1 MDRLFLDANILFSAA
16 YRPDAGLR
24 QLWTFPDVTLLTSP
38 YAWDEA
44 RRNLPAPAQQARL
57 GDLVAQ
63 VHLVGEV
70 PLRPLPAGIVLPQ
83 KDQPILL
90 AAIAARA
97 THLLTGDL
105 QDFGP
110 YFEQTIAGVLI
121 LPPAVYVRRRAEAMP
136 P

>member
-1 MDRLFLDANILFSAA
+1 M
-16 YRPDAGLR
+16 
-24 QLWTFPDVTLLTSP
+24 WTFPDVTLLTSP
-38 YAWDEA
+38 YAWEEA
-44 RRNLPAPAQQARL
+44 RRNLPAPAQHARL
-57 GDLVAQ
+57 VDLVAQ
-63 VHLVGEV
+63 IHLVGEV

-90 AAIAARA
+90 AAIEARA
-97 THLLTGDL
+97 THLLTGDF